1 MFKEVSNYNQ
11 APKHRCWKS
20 TWVKSYSL

>member
-1 MFKEVSNYNQ
+1 MFKEISNYNQ